1 MDMNIRKS
9 VLLVFALIF
18 FAGDGVAGVKS
29 AEGDKYGY
37 LKDRIL
43 NSNVENV
50 LVPFTESSSSLS
62 FKGVEDAKS
71 AVWSLWKEV
80 NDEFEKLPSAS
91 NINGDELV
99 LHSWELIDEDPM
111 PFYYIKKVSDVE
123 ENLKPLFLNLH
134 GSGSKFIE
142 FPTTL
147 KLSESY
153 KDVPSVY
160 FIPQIPS
167 ERRYRWWYQPVQ
179 NAWEKLFRLAM
190 LNDEIDANRIHI
202 IGISEGGYGS
212 QRLGAYYADYL
223 AGVGPMAGGE
233 PLKNAPPLNY
243 RHVAFS
249 FHTGEHD
256 RMFGRNELT
265 ALAGSVF
272 DSLAT
277 VYPGEFVHN
286 IVIQNDKGHAV
297 DYSLTTPWLVDYTRN
312 IAPMNISWVHFPM
325 HNRYRKGFY
334 NVAMEVFPNIKEE
347 DKFNRILFDIRFD
360 KKKNVVTI
368 DASLMDDEMNE
379 LKEIDNGRIALFL
392 DERYVNLKKKVKV
405 VYNGDVVFNNK
416 LKLDESNLIE
426 SCGLFGD
433 PERLFPAKVSINL

>member
-1 MDMNIRKS
+1 MKLNKS
-9 VLLVFALIF
+9 VLLFFTVALFAQVGI
-18 FAGDGVAGVKS
+18 AGVMQT
-29 AEGDKYGY
+29 EGDKNTY
-37 LKDRIL
+37 LRERIK
-43 NSNVENV
+43 NSNVEEV
-50 LVPFTESSSSLS
+50 LVPFSDSSKSL
-62 FKGVEDAKS
+62 KLKRVDDAKN
-71 AVWSLWKEV
+71 AVWNIWKEV
-80 NDEFEKLPSAS
+80 NDEFEKLPTASSAS
-91 NINGDELV
+91 EEEPA

-111 PFYYIKKVSDVE
+111 PFYYIKKEGDI
-123 ENLKPLFLNLH
+123 NLKHKPLFLNIH
-134 GSGSKFIE
+134 GSGPKVME

-147 KLSESY
+147 KLSKSY
-153 KDVPSVY
+153 NDAPSIY

-167 ERRYRWWYQPVQ
+167 ERRYRWWFQPIQ

-190 LNDEIDANRIHI
+190 LNDEIDVNRIHI

-265 ALAGSVF
+265 TLAGTVL

-277 VYPGEFVHN
+277 VYPGEFIHN
-286 IVIQNDKGHAV
+286 VVIQKDKGHAV
-297 DYSLTTPWLVDYTRN
+297 DYSLTTPWLIDFKRN
-312 IAPMNISWVHFPM
+312 ATPMNISWVHFPM

-334 NVAMEVFPNIKEE
+334 NVAIEESPNIKEE
-347 DKFNRILFDIRFD
+347 YDYNRVLFDINYNKD
-360 KKKNVVTI
+360 NNVVTV
-368 DASLMDDEMNE
+368 DASLMHDEMNAV
-379 LKEIDNGRIALFL
+379 KEIEDGRIALFL
-392 DERYVNLKKKVKV
+392 DDRYVNLKKKVKV
-405 VYNGDVVFNNK
+405 IYNGKVVFNDK
-416 LKLDESNLIE
+416 LKLKESNLVE

-433 PERLFPAKVSINL
+433 PERLFPAKVIINL